1 MSNEPLQA
9 IRGTRDLLPGE
20 TEAWD
25 VVEGIVR
32 EVMALYQYREI
43 RTPVFEETQLFARGI
58 GEHTDI
64 VSKEMYTFTDQGG
77 RSITLRPEG
86 TAPVVRAWLQ
96 HRLGAQGS
104 IDKLYYL
111 GPMFRQEAPQKGRA
125 RQFHQFGAEIIG
137 TDAPEADA
145 EIILLFVAI
154 LEALGLNSWN
164 LHLGTLGSLENRRA
178 YRTELVAFMK
188 GIEKLLCDDCR
199 TRIDTNP
206 LRILDCKRESCRLAT
221 AGAPVLLDYLDAE
234 SQAHF
239 EAVQALLTDR
249 GTAFTVDPRMVRG
262 LDYYEHT
269 TFEFLSPDLGA
280 QDSICGGGRYDG
292 LAEMIGAGE
301 RVPGVGFAAGLERI
315 MLALEAAGSELDF
328 EPLCEV
334 ALVAIGG
341 EARRVLFGLC
351 DALRRAG
358 VAASMELT
366 ERSVKA
372 QMREANRREALL
384 ALIAGE
390 KELAGGTVTLKDL
403 NDGSERVIALEET
416 VPRVLESLEEL
427 EAGAIEEEPPDTL
440 PAGEGDDGGQD
451 DSDDPGE
458 AA

>member
-1 MSNEPLQA
+1 MEKEPLQA

-32 EVMALYQYREI
+32 EVMALFQFREI
-43 RTPVFEETQLFARGI
+43 RTPIFEETQLFARGI

-104 IDKLYYL
+104 IDKLFYL

-137 TDAPEADA
+137 TDAPEADV

-154 LEALGLNSWN
+154 LEALGLDGWT
-164 LHLGTLGSLENRRA
+164 LKLGTLGSLA
-178 YRTELVAFMK
+178 DRTEYRAELVTFLT
-188 GIEKLLCDDCR
+188 GIEQLLCPDCR
-199 TRIDTNP
+199 ARIETNP
-206 LRILDCKRESCRLAT
+206 LRVLDCKREECRQAS
-221 AGAPVLLDYLDAE
+221 AGAPVLFDYLGQE
-234 SQAHF
+234 SRAHF
-239 EAVQALLTDR
+239 ETVQALLSDR
-249 GTAFTVDPRMVRG
+249 GVPFAVDARMVRG

-269 TFEFLSPDLGA
+269 TFEFVSPDLGA

-292 LAEMIGAGE
+292 LAEMIGSAE
-301 RVPGVGFAAGLERI
+301 RVPGVGYAAGLERI
-315 MLALEAAGSELDF
+315 MLALEAAGTDMDF
-328 EPLCEV
+328 EPLCDV
-334 ALVAIGG
+334 ALVAIGD

-358 VAASMELT
+358 VACTMELT
-366 ERSVKA
+366 SRSVKA

-384 ALIAGE
+384 ALIAGDAD
-390 KELAGGTVTLKDL
+390 LAENVVTLKNLD
-403 NDGSERVIALEET
+403 DGEEQKIALTEA
-416 VPRVLESLEEL
+416 VPRVLELLAEIDDEMIEADEAVIETEE
-427 EAGAIEEEPPDTL
+427 D
-440 PAGEGDDGGQD
+440 GEV
-451 DSDDPGE
+451 
-458 AA
+458 A